1 MRARPIALTLVATLT
16 IVIAACGGSNAA
28 PATGAASSV
37 TGSNPAPAA
46 DSGTSAV
53 STPEATAAAAE
64 GASAITITGAME
76 TAISE
81 AALCG
86 LDNIMQED
94 FKVAANTAD
103 DDFWMFRVAV
113 NNFDRTGPGTYETGD
128 NVGRASVKL
137 TDGMLNSFDADGD
150 SGTVTIDDGL
160 TSGSIE
166 ATLTN
171 DDTGETVT
179 LSGTFGC
186 E

>member
-1 MRARPIALTLVATLT
+1 MPARLFALALAASLT

-28 PATGAASSV
+28 QPTGAASSAS
-37 TGSNPAPAA
+37 GSNPAVATEAAA
-46 DSGTSAV
+46 DPDA
-53 STPEATAAAAE
+53 TPEAPGDAAA
-64 GASAITITGAME
+64 ASAITLSGAME
-76 TAISE
+76 TSITE
-81 AALCG
+81 PALCG

-94 FKVAANTAD
+94 FKVAADTD
-103 DDFWMFRVAV
+103 GEDFWMFRVAV

-137 TDGMLNSFDADGD
+137 SDGMLHSFEADGD
-150 SGTVTIDDGL
+150 SGTVTIDDSL
-160 TSGSIE
+160 TSGSID

-179 LSGTFGC
+179 ISGTFSC

>member
-1 MRARPIALTLVATLT
+1 MPARPFVLALAASLS
-16 IVIAACGGSNAA
+16 IVIAACGSPGAA
-28 PATGAASSV
+28 PATGAASSA
-37 TGSNPAPAA
+37 TGSNPAPSA
-46 DSGTSAV
+46 DVTAS
-53 STPEATAAAAE
+53 PDATAATVT
-64 GASAITITGAME
+64 GASAITLTGAMD
-76 TAISE
+76 TSITE

-103 DDFWMFRVAV
+103 EDFWMFRIAV

-137 TDGMLNSFDADGD
+137 SDGMLNSFDADGD
-150 SGTVTIDDGL
+150 SGTVTIDDSL

-171 DDTGETVT
+171 EDTGETVT

>member
-1 MRARPIALTLVATLT
+1 MPARLFALALAASLT

-28 PATGAASSV
+28 QPTGAASSAS
-37 TGSNPAPAA
+37 GSNPGVTVDTTETPVASPA
-46 DSGTSAV
+46 
-53 STPEATAAAAE
+53 TPDEAA
-64 GASAITITGAME
+64 GASAITLTGALE
-76 TAISE
+76 TTITE
-81 AALCG
+81 PALCG

-94 FKVAANTAD
+94 FKVAADTD
-103 DDFWMFRVAV
+103 GDDFWMFRLAV

-137 TDGMLNSFDADGD
+137 SDGMLHSFEADGE
-150 SGTVTIDDGL
+150 SGTVTIDDSL

-171 DDTGETVT
+171 ADTGETVT
-179 LSGTFGC
+179 LSGTFSC

>member
-1 MRARPIALTLVATLT
+1 MLGRPIAMALVASLT

-28 PATGAASSV
+28 PSSGAASSA
-37 TGSNPAPAA
+37 TGTNPAPEAA
-46 DSGTSAV
+46 TAA
-53 STPEATAAAAE
+53 PAQATAAAA

-76 TAISE
+76 TSIIE
-81 AALCG
+81 PALCG

-137 TDGMLNSFDADGD
+137 SDGMLNSFDADGD
-150 SGTVTIDDGL
+150 SGTVTIDDSL
-160 TSGSIE
+160 TFGSIE
-166 ATLTN
+166 ATLAN
-171 DDTGETVT
+171 SETGETIT
-179 LSGTFGC
+179 LSGSFSC
-186 E
+186 EQDLSG